1 MVSADD
7 ETWFTESVTC
17 FVVDILIVKLA
28 RGQRFSAKMYAK
40 KGIGKEHAKFIP
52 TCGVSFEYDPDN
64 ILRHT
69 LIHNPECVSFVCSVQ
84 LEEFLMQGL
93 PSLRICGA

>member
-1 MVSADD
+1 MKRDLD
-7 ETWFTESVTC
+7 HKSVDY
-17 FVVDILIVKLA
+17 FVVDSLIVKLA

-69 LIHNPECVSFVCSVQ
+69 LIYNPEYVPVAFWVQ
-84 LEEFLMQGL
+84 
-93 PSLRICGA
+93 